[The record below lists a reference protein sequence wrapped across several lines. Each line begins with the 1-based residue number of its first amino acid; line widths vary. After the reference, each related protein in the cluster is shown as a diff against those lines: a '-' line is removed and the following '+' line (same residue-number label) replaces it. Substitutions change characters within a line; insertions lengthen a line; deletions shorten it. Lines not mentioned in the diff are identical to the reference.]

1 MSLLAALQARVA
13 SMLGRCLL
21 LAVANEAGGFRKLQV
36 QVRAGTVRDDVEQF
50 EPYGFAASPHIGD
63 NPQGMYAELG
73 GAAGHP
79 VVIVV
84 HAPAARPRDLEPG
97 EVAVYARFGQ
107 LFKMDADGNLKI
119 TAPGKIEIVAGG
131 DAEIDA
137 GGEARLRSATRTVV
151 ECNGHGTATL
161 PNKVDSWA
169 IGAVAGSMAAIAPPR
184 VP

>member
-13 SMLGRCLL
+13 TMLGRCLL
-21 LAVANEAGGFRKLQV
+21 LAVASEAGGFRKLQV

-50 EPYGFAASPHIGD
+50 EPYGLAASPHAGD
-63 NPQGMYAELG
+63 NPQGVYAELG

-84 HAPAARPRDLEPG
+84 HAPAARPRDLAPG

-107 LFKMDADGNLKI
+107 LFKMDAAGNLKI
-119 TAPGKIEIVAGG
+119 TAPGDI
-131 DAEIDA
+131 EIDA

-161 PNKVDSWA
+161 PDKVDSWT
-169 IGAVAGSMAAIAPPR
+169 IGAVAGATAAIDAPRLP
-184 VP
+184 

>member
-50 EPYGFAASPHIGD
+50 EPYGFAASPHMGD

-84 HAPAARPRDLEPG
+84 HAPAARPRNLAPG
-97 EVAVYARFGQ
+97 EVAV
-107 LFKMDADGNLKI
+107 
-119 TAPGKIEIVAGG
+119 
-131 DAEIDA
+131 
-137 GGEARLRSATRTVV
+137 
-151 ECNGHGTATL
+151 
-161 PNKVDSWA
+161 
-169 IGAVAGSMAAIAPPR
+169 
-184 VP
+184 